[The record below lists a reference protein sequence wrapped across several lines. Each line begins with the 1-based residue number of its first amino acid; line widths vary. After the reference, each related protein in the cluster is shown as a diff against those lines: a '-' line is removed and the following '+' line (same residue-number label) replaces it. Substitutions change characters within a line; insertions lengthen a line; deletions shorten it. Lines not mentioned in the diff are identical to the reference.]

1 MSNKNIFN
9 TSTEIP
15 KLPSSDPKFLP
26 PIHYPS
32 EELQQFKNEILSII
46 NENNKKLEEKIE
58 KYKIQITTTENEY
71 DKNTKRINS
80 QYTEILNSQAQLNTR
95 LDKLKGYD
103 AFVLKTNDQITSH
116 ELRLNAIKTDLTKS
130 IHKYDKIYLD
140 NLILP
145 GYIGE
150 FSKYKNCQI
159 FFDDVILQ
167 LSKLNSFKEKNIL
180 DLKSYK
186 EKLEGCIKTFNLLVD
201 NNSKANMKYSNEIG
215 QKTEKNCKEM
225 IEIVN
230 ERLMEMRLE
239 NSKYAIELKNKS
251 LDLSKEW
258 EKIQKIK
265 EEISIKFEK
274 EVNVFKTVSNNTIN
288 SFSDFKKEFG
298 TIKHKF
304 FELAE
309 FIRDVRFRKNL
320 GPNVQK
326 REIKQV
332 VKKITTKKK
341 NSYDD
346 SELKIN
352 NKEKEILNINFHTQY
367 DKNNLRES
375 HSQDVEHRIRCLK
388 EEAKKNMNNN
398 NLKRVNLSSE
408 ENESFNLQTSNN
420 NNNNRYLLDVDLE
433 TNDKVIK
440 ELASELEQS
449 ASKFDKLNKI
459 LDNND
464 KKNNNILNKNIQPEK
479 NEFIRKDLRSLTT
492 KINSSYDGNK
502 DKRYSFNG
510 VNLLNIFDLKKG
522 HNDLSKRINQID
534 KKVNEFENIIKQKVN
549 ELTNQIDKINFHNNN
564 NYNYNNPINNNI
576 NFIQGNMTNYGNY
589 PNNTYTQ
596 TINPKN
602 NNKVPIV
609 EIQAKFPNLPQPKK
623 KIISLINQ
631 NQMINNNNNNNNN
644 INNNNNNIN
653 NNNINNNNRVKTGR
667 ISSRVEQMINQTL
680 DNISNNVNNNI
691 NFNNINNNNNNEN
704 TISFYPE
711 YKVLKKVENKR
722 GSVDAIVT
730 TNLNLLNSDLN
741 NNIQPTKWVQL
752 NKITTNK
759 PPKNNMKLGDLLKDD

>member
-15 KLPSSDPKFLP
+15 KLASSDPKFLP

-58 KYKIQITTTENEY
+58 KYKTQITITENEY
-71 DKNTKRINS
+71 EKNTKRINS

-95 LDKLKGYD
+95 LDKLKSYD
-103 AFVLKTNDQITSH
+103 SFVLKTNDQITSH
-116 ELRLNAIKTDLTKS
+116 ELRINAIKTDLTKS

-167 LSKLNSFKEKNIL
+167 LSKLNSYKEKNIL

-225 IEIVN
+225 IEMIN

-265 EEISIKFEK
+265 EEISLKFEK
-274 EVNVFKTVSNNTIN
+274 EVNIFKTVSNNTIN

-320 GPNVQK
+320 GPNIQK

-341 NSYDD
+341 NSFDD

-352 NKEKEILNINFHTQY
+352 NKEKEILNINFNTQY

-375 HSQDVEHRIRCLK
+375 HSQEVEHRIRCLK
-388 EEAKKNMNNN
+388 DDGKKNINNT
-398 NLKRVNLSSE
+398 NLKRVNLSNE
-408 ENESFNLQTSNN
+408 ENESFNLQTS
-420 NNNNRYLLDVDLE
+420 NNNRYLLDVDLE

-449 ASKFDKLNKI
+449 ASKFDKLKNI

-464 KKNNNILNKNIQPEK
+464 NKNNINDKTIQTDKNDIV
-479 NEFIRKDLRSLTT
+479 RRDLRSLST

-534 KKVNEFENIIKQKVN
+534 
-549 ELTNQIDKINFHNNN
+549 
-564 NYNYNNPINNNI
+564 
-576 NFIQGNMTNYGNY
+576 
-589 PNNTYTQ
+589 
-596 TINPKN
+596 
-602 NNKVPIV
+602 
-609 EIQAKFPNLPQPKK
+609 
-623 KIISLINQ
+623 
-631 NQMINNNNNNNNN
+631 
-644 INNNNNNIN
+644 
-653 NNNINNNNRVKTGR
+653 
-667 ISSRVEQMINQTL
+667 
-680 DNISNNVNNNI
+680 
-691 NFNNINNNNNNEN
+691 
-704 TISFYPE
+704 
-711 YKVLKKVENKR
+711 
-722 GSVDAIVT
+722 
-730 TNLNLLNSDLN
+730 
-741 NNIQPTKWVQL
+741 
-752 NKITTNK
+752 
-759 PPKNNMKLGDLLKDD
+759 